1 MEKILIL
8 GANGQIGTELK
19 LMLRSKYGA
28 QNVFSADLKPLENDP
43 NSVVLNALDKENYKK
58 IVQQNNIDT
67 IYNLVALL
75 SATGEK
81 NPAAAWDINMGALVN
96 TLEIARECNC
106 AVFTP
111 SSIGAFGMDAPK
123 DNTPQNTPMHP
134 NTIYGVCKVAGEMMG
149 NYYFERFG
157 LDARSVRFPGLIS
170 YGSLP
175 GGGTTDYAVEVFYS
189 ALKGEKFICPI
200 PHDRFMD
207 MMYMPDALDAL
218 HDLMTADPA
227 KLICRNAY
235 NVASMSFSPE
245 ILFQEIKKY
254 VPSFQW
260 ECQIDPVKD
269 AISNSWPN
277 SMDDGDARKE
287 WNWNP
292 KWNLQN
298 MVPDMLEKLAGK
310 LK

>member
-1 MEKILIL
+1 MKKILVL

-19 LMLRSKYGA
+19 IMLRHKYGTL
-28 QNVFSADLKPLENDP
+28 NVFSADLKPLDGDP
-43 NSVVLNALDKENYKK
+43 NSVVLNALDKDGFKK
-58 IVQQNNIDT
+58 IVEDNNIDT
-67 IYNLVALL
+67 VYNLVALL

-81 NPAAAWDINMGALVN
+81 NPDVAWNINMGALVN

-157 LDARSVRFPGLIS
+157 VDARSARFPGLIS
-170 YGSLP
+170 SGSLP

-189 ALKGEKFICPI
+189 AIKGEKFICPI

-207 MMYMPDALDAL
+207 MMYMPDALDVL
-218 HDLMTADPA
+218 HDLMTADSDR
-227 KLICRNAY
+227 LVVRNAY

-245 ILFQEIKKY
+245 ILFAEIKKHI
-254 VPSFQW
+254 PSFEW
-260 ECQIDPVKD
+260 EYQVDPVKD
-269 AISNSWPN
+269 AISKSWPN
-277 SMDDGDARKE
+277 MMNDDCARNE
-287 WNWNP
+287 WDWSP
-292 KWNLQN
+292 KWNLEK
-298 MVPDMLEKLAGK
+298 MVVDMIEKLSAK
-310 LK
+310 I

>member
-1 MEKILIL
+1 MKKILVL

-19 LMLRSKYGA
+19 IMLRLKYGTL
-28 QNVFSADLKPLENDP
+28 NVFSADLKPLGNDP
-43 NSVVLNALDKENYKK
+43 NSVVLNALDKEAFKEI
-58 IVQQNNIDT
+58 IVQNNIDT

-81 NPAAAWDINMGALVN
+81 NPDVAWNVNMGALVN
-96 TLEIARECNC
+96 TLELARECNC

-134 NTIYGVCKVAGEMMG
+134 NTIYGVCKVAGELMS

-157 LDARSVRFPGLIS
+157 VDARSARFPGLIS
-170 YGSLP
+170 SGSLP

-189 ALKGEKFICPI
+189 AIKGEKFICPI

-207 MMYMPDALDAL
+207 MMYMPDALDVL
-218 HDLMTADPA
+218 HDLMTADTN
-227 KLICRNAY
+227 KLIVRNAY

-245 ILFQEIKKY
+245 ILFNEIKKHI
-254 VPSFQW
+254 PTFQW
-260 ECQIDPVKD
+260 EYQIDPIKN

-277 SMDDGDARKE
+277 MMNDDCARKE

-292 KWNLQN
+292 KWNMEK
-298 MVPDMLEKLAGK
+298 MVVDMIEKLSGEI
-310 LK
+310 

>member
-1 MEKILIL
+1 MKKILVL

-19 LMLRSKYGA
+19 IMLRHKYGTL
-28 QNVFSADLKPLENDP
+28 NVFSADLKPLDGDP
-43 NSVVLNALDKENYKK
+43 NSVVLNALDKDGFKK
-58 IVQQNNIDT
+58 IVEDNNIDT
-67 IYNLVALL
+67 VYNLVALL

-81 NPAAAWDINMGALVN
+81 NPDVAWNINMGALVN

-106 AVFTP
+106 SVFTP

-157 LDARSVRFPGLIS
+157 VDARSARFPGLIS
-170 YGSLP
+170 SGSLP

-189 ALKGEKFICPI
+189 AIKGEKFICPI

-207 MMYMPDALDAL
+207 MMYMPDALDVL
-218 HDLMTADPA
+218 HDLMTADSDR
-227 KLICRNAY
+227 LVVRNAY

-245 ILFQEIKKY
+245 ILFAEIKKHI
-254 VPSFQW
+254 PSFEW
-260 ECQIDPVKD
+260 EYQIDPVKD

-277 SMDDGDARKE
+277 MMNDDCARNE
-287 WNWNP
+287 WDWSP
-292 KWNLQN
+292 KWNLEK
-298 MVPDMLEKLAGK
+298 MVVDMIEKLSAK
-310 LK
+310 I